1 MPASFPVIE
10 IPVVKLEATA
20 SLFEQLPA
28 PVKSEQIKPMEDFD
42 QGWGSIIYRTTLPA
56 VSANTLLRIT
66 EVHDWA
72 QVYVNGKLLGCLD
85 RRKDD
90 NQLVLPQLPVG
101 ARLDIFVEAMGR
113 VNFGETIHDRKGI
126 TEKVEIVGADKH
138 AVMLN
143 NWEVYNIPVDYQF
156 AKQKKYASNP
166 ADGPAY
172 YKATFTLQ
180 DVGDTFIDMSTWG
193 KGMVWVNGHAL
204 GRFWEIGPQQTLFLP
219 GCWLKKGRNEIV
231 VFDLKEPSVNT
242 IQGVKAPALDVLR
255 EKERKNRQ
263 KGDTLDLKTE
273 APIYKGVFEPTSGWQ
288 EIKFSQPA
296 QGQYFCLEAL
306 SAQDGKT
313 LASLAELEVLGADG
327 KPISREQWRIR
338 YADSEETYGVNAT
351 ADKIYDLQE
360 STCWMTQR
368 RMPYPHQV
376 VIDLG
381 DVKTITGLR
390 YLPSFEKGSPGMIK
404 DFSVYFKLQPFKF

>member
-1 MPASFPVIE
+1 MPWGFRW
-10 IPVVKLEATA
+10 
-20 SLFEQLPA
+20 
-28 PVKSEQIKPMEDFD
+28 DFL
-42 QGWGSIIYRTTLPA
+42 WCYP
-56 VSANTLLRIT
+56 
-66 EVHDWA
+66 
-72 QVYVNGKLLGCLD
+72 
-85 RRKDD
+85 
-90 NQLVLPQLPVG
+90 
-101 ARLDIFVEAMGR
+101 
-113 VNFGETIHDRKGI
+113 
-126 TEKVEIVGADKH
+126 
-138 AVMLN
+138 
-143 NWEVYNIPVDYQF
+143 
-156 AKQKKYASNP
+156 
-166 ADGPAY
+166 
-172 YKATFTLQ
+172 
-180 DVGDTFIDMSTWG
+180 
-193 KGMVWVNGHAL
+193 
-204 GRFWEIGPQQTLFLP
+204 RF
-219 GCWLKKGRNEIV
+219 RNEIV

-360 STCWMTQR
+360 STRNDW
-368 RMPYPHQV
+368 
-376 VIDLG
+376 
-381 DVKTITGLR
+381 
-390 YLPSFEKGSPGMIK
+390 
-404 DFSVYFKLQPFKF
+404 